1 MADNRAATIC
11 AIGMG
16 KLAAGGTRG
25 TKTVAEVE
33 QLDLLDDQHAI
44 IITRD
49 DTGIANLQAV
59 TLP

>member
-1 MADNRAATIC
+1 
-11 AIGMG
+11 MG